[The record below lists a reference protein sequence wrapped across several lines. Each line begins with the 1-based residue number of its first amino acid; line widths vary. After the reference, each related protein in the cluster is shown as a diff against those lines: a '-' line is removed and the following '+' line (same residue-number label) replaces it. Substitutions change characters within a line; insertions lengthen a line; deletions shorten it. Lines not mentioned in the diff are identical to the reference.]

1 MNKLFKLEK
10 FNFHIYLIS
19 NSKSDKGPV
28 KIGYSHHPPSR
39 LKEIQTGNPEKLAIW
54 GSISVKDRL
63 VAKAIEKVIHS
74 HLKANNV
81 QAQGEWF
88 NINVKCGLEIL
99 ELFPS
104 CRDNLFKGVK
114 VSEGKVENVT
124 DLVIDGL
131 HNNIITD
138 DDYDILSQIF
148 ETADEE
154 KYQFNNFTMTT

>member
-1 MNKLFKLEK
+1 M
-10 FNFHIYLIS
+10 
-19 NSKSDKGPV
+19 
-28 KIGYSHHPPSR
+28 
-39 LKEIQTGNPEKLAIW
+39 
-54 GSISVKDRL
+54 
-63 VAKAIEKVIHS
+63 
-74 HLKANNV
+74 
-81 QAQGEWF
+81 
-88 NINVKCGLEIL
+88 

-114 VSEGKVENVT
+114 VREGKVENVT
-124 DLVIDGL
+124 DLDTDGL